1 MGNNTFFNKKD
12 LKHLQKIVS
21 IDSGL
26 TPEDFTKLMLSY
38 TQTIPKDIIN
48 IISEYLSIYNF
59 QGIPICEFPI
69 SPERPLSA
77 QNHTAYCAVSPSGT
91 ILPSTSTQVVLSAL
105 RITPLAGI
113 IVIGV
118 PSLS

>member
-12 LKHLQKIVS
+12 LKHLEKIVS

-48 IISEYLSIYNF
+48 IICEYLFVFLFKNIY
-59 QGIPICEFPI
+59 
-69 SPERPLSA
+69 PL
-77 QNHTAYCAVSPSGT
+77 
-91 ILPSTSTQVVLSAL
+91 ILCHLNL
-105 RITPLAGI
+105 L
-113 IVIGV
+113 
-118 PSLS
+118 